1 MCVYVL
7 VFMCCS
13 YVFLLLRI
21 KVANHC
27 VRMYLPV
34 CVCVGVQ
41 VCVCVGV
48 HVHVHVRMC
57 ACVCVWLAVR
67 EKQDGER

>member
-13 YVFLLLRI
+13 YVFRMLRI

-27 VRMYLPV
+27 VRMYL
-34 CVCVGVQ
+34 Q